1 MGQRGTPPAGIGLGS
16 EVGHSRPKSARSAH
30 SVIKIA
36 KTSAQTA
43 RLILARDLAITVLIC
58 FWTEETGVAGG

>member
-1 MGQRGTPPAGIGLGS
+1 MSLPESVSDLRLGNP
-16 EVGHSRPKSARSAH
+16 GPGSARSAH

-36 KTSAQTA
+36 KTSARTA

-58 FWTEETGVAGG
+58 FWMRRLM